1 MFPRDCCDTI
11 FFLFSE
17 SEEDVDETG
26 GRCVRR
32 TYRARLAIKCAAGG
46 VGGSNQ
52 RGNWGVKRDENE
64 RSEMEPAP
72 PLLKSFGEVLMKP

>member
-17 SEEDVDETG
+17 SEGDVDETG
-26 GRCVRR
+26 GRC
-32 TYRARLAIKCAAGG
+32 G
-46 VGGSNQ
+46 VPTAHGSQSSVPRGGSNQ

-72 PLLKSFGEVLMKP
+72 PLLKPFGEVLMKP